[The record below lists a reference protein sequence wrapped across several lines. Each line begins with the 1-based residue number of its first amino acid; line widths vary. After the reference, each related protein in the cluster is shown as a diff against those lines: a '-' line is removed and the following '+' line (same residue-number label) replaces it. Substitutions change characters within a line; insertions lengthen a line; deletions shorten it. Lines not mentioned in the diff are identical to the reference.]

1 MYIKKKALI
10 VLLVLSIPLFSGYG
24 AANAATV
31 GKPVLNAPDT
41 GNFWVNYTWSAGA
54 NTDSFNVSVN
64 GVWTNG
70 TTLTYSNTQ
79 IGPHG
84 WVNISV
90 AGYNSASGQLSGFEY
105 MSTRVQN
112 NPITLTDIQSSY
124 LLYEG
129 QTLYISPG
137 YTDSDGDKG
146 KFATTAR
153 KGTFNS
159 SSGVLSWKTKGGDN
173 GVNNWQINVT
183 DGYGS
188 ISQLRF
194 TVTVK
199 QNTGLN
205 LAYTMGTSWVNYTWS
220 PFPNADSYNVSIN
233 GIWSNGS
240 SALFKNT
247 TGSPHEWEN
256 ISVAGY
262 NEISGQLL
270 DFGFISM
277 NTQVSD
283 DPITLTNV
291 SDRYFLNEAG
301 TLYISPGYTDAD
313 GDTGAFATNAACVT
327 NAKCTFNPSTGVLSW
342 TIGQE
347 DSGTYNWYI
356 NVTDGYGSVS
366 TQNFKVIIPL
376 NYSIN
381 FIEPAIVNDTEQW
394 VNARV
399 GHVGKLIGVNA
410 TFKNTGEDSL
420 VLMITE
426 IYNNTR
432 TKLPPSTL
440 AKNQSFSYKNI
451 FELNSTG
458 VNGSLFNY
466 TFEIEVMG
474 FNGRESTFVY
484 SNTTTISLQMIPIYK
499 IKRANA
505 DIVFVSQGGNTP
517 PIIYTL
523 EANSSVN
530 LTDVSIYDSFY
541 PGKYYNISKLE
552 ANKPNSTNYTYQA
565 TTNDLSSKKCD
576 EPYSCII
583 NIATFTG
590 RIESSGELISDTD
603 YVEIPIG
610 SISSPT
616 SSSRGGGGGGGG
628 GGGIP
633 PSEDYNNIEQRE
645 IREMDILSRTAS
657 VYTFKS
663 VDPVMVVS
671 FESSTSENGIAVS
684 VEILKNR
691 SKHAGADAPG
701 KLYKYF
707 NVYVGTGGFSKKVS
721 NGVVAYSVNNS
732 WLDANGLA
740 PEDIRLYKWQGSWV
754 EKDTEIAERRTN
766 QTYYASLVGNF
777 SSFAIIGLKK
787 PEVISVAPLMN
798 DTSNE
803 SNATQSA
810 NSNSGLTVSLSLI
823 LLMLAIVGIVSGYYY
838 FKKK

>member
-31 GKPVLNAPDT
+31 GKPVLNAPGT

-70 TTLTYSNTQ
+70 TALTYSNTQ
-79 IGPHG
+79 AGPHG

-90 AGYNSASGQLSGFEY
+90 AGYNSASGQLSDFEY
-105 MSTRVQN
+105 MSTRVPN
-112 NPITLTDIQSSY
+112 NPITLIDIQSSY

-137 YTDSDGDKG
+137 YTDADGDKG
-146 KFATTAR
+146 TFATTST

-159 SSGVLSWKTKGGDN
+159 SSGILSWTTQEGDS
-173 GVNNWQINVT
+173 GVYNWQINVT
-183 DGYGS
+183 DRYGS
-188 ISQLRF
+188 ISRRGF
-194 TVTVK
+194 TVIVK
-199 QNTGLN
+199 PIISGSLTD
-205 LAYTMGTSWVNYTWS
+205 LAYTTGNSWVNYTWS
-220 PFPNADSYNVSIN
+220 PISNAYSYNISIN
-233 GIWSNGS
+233 GNWSNGS
-240 SALFKNT
+240 TALFKNT
-247 TGSPHEWEN
+247 TSSPHGWVN
-256 ISVAGY
+256 ISLAGY
-262 NEISGQLL
+262 RPGSLSP
-270 DFGFISM
+270 FVSM
-277 NTQVSD
+277 NAQVSD
-283 DPITLTNV
+283 NPITLTNV
-291 SDRYFLNEAG
+291 SDRYILNEAG

-313 GDTGAFATNAACVT
+313 SDTGVFATNAACVT

-342 TIGQE
+342 IIGTE

-376 NYSIN
+376 NYSIG
-381 FIEPAIVNDTEQW
+381 FIQPAIINDKEQW
-394 VNARV
+394 VDARV

-410 TFKNTGEDSL
+410 TFKNMGEDSL

-440 AKNQSFSYKNI
+440 AKDQSFAYKNI

-458 VNGSLFNY
+458 VNGGLFNY
-466 TFEIEVMG
+466 TFEVEAVG

-484 SNTTTISLQMIPIYK
+484 SNITTISLQMIPIYK
-499 IKRANA
+499 IKRVNA

-530 LTDVSIYDSFY
+530 LTDVSIYDPFY

-552 ANKPNSTNYTYQA
+552 ANKPNGTNYTYQA

-603 YVEIPIG
+603 YVEIPIA

-671 FESSTSENGIAVS
+671 FESSTSENGIAVA

-691 SKHAGADAPG
+691 SKHVEADAPG

-707 NVYVGTGGFSKKVS
+707 NVYVGTSGFGKKVS
-721 NGVVAYSVNNS
+721 NGVVAYSINNS
-732 WLDANGLA
+732 WLGANGLA
-740 PEDIRLYKWQGSWV
+740 PEDIHLYKWQGSWM

-777 SSFAIIGLKK
+777 SSFAIVGIKK

-798 DTSNE
+798 NTLNE
-803 SNATQSA
+803 SNATQSS